1 MGTLRYAILGLL
13 NRRDMSGYD
22 LTKEFETTLAEFWG
36 AKHSQIYPELKALAD
51 EGLIAYQIEISGT
64 VLEKKVYSITERGR
78 TALQTWAETQ
88 LKMKSV
94 PKDEFRLQLYFSDC
108 IPPQRRIALLEPQL
122 EQHRALLDH
131 LRENTWPS
139 SVRCPRRVRRPS
151 ATTWC
156 CWAASCGKRA
166 AAPGWSGA
174 SRCAVS
180 GWKSNE

>member
-78 TALQTWAETQ
+78 TALQT
-88 LKMKSV
+88 
-94 PKDEFRLQLYFSDC
+94 
-108 IPPQRRIALLEPQL
+108 
-122 EQHRALLDH
+122 
-131 LRENTWPS
+131 
-139 SVRCPRRVRRPS
+139 
-151 ATTWC
+151 
-156 CWAASCGKRA
+156 
-166 AAPGWSGA
+166 
-174 SRCAVS
+174 
-180 GWKSNE
+180 

>member
-51 EGLIAYQIEISGT
+51 DGLIAYQIEISGT

-131 LRENTWPS
+131 LRESLAGLGETPPEDEAAFSDYLVLLGGVMREESCCAWLE
-139 SVRCPRRVRRPS
+139 RCI
-151 ATTWC
+151 ALC
-156 CWAASCGKRA
+156 RA
-166 AAPGWSGA
+166 RLEEP
-174 SRCAVS
+174 
-180 GWKSNE
+180 

>member
-22 LTKEFETTLAEFWG
+22 LAKEFETTLAEFWG

-64 VLEKKVYSITERGR
+64 VLEKKVYSITDSGR
-78 TALQTWAETQ
+78 TALQDWAETQ

-108 IPPQRRIALLEPQL
+108 IPPRRRIALLEPQL

-131 LRENTWPS
+131 LRENMAKFGQVPPEREEEFSDYLVLLGGVMREEGCCAWLE
-139 SVRCPRRVRRPS
+139 RCIALCRQRL
-151 ATTWC
+151 
-156 CWAASCGKRA
+156 GE
-166 AAPGWSGA
+166 
-174 SRCAVS
+174 
-180 GWKSNE
+180 N

>member
-108 IPPQRRIALLEPQL
+108 IPPQRRIALL
-122 EQHRALLDH
+122 DH
-131 LRENTWPS
+131 LRENMAKFGQVPPESEEAFSDYLVLLGGVMREEGCCAWLE
-139 SVRCPRRVRRPS
+139 RCIALCRERLE
-151 ATTWC
+151 
-156 CWAASCGKRA
+156 KQ
-166 AAPGWSGA
+166 
-174 SRCAVS
+174 
-180 GWKSNE
+180 

>member
-22 LTKEFETTLAEFWG
+22 LAKEFETTLAEFWG

-64 VLEKKVYSITERGR
+64 VLEKKVYSITGSGR
-78 TALQTWAETQ
+78 AALRAWAEGQ
-88 LKMKSV
+88 LKIRSV

-108 IPPQRRIALLEPQL
+108 IPPRRRIALLEPQL
-122 EQHRALLDH
+122 EQHKPCWTTCGRI
-131 LRENTWPS
+131 WPS
-139 SVRCPRRVRRPS
+139 SAGCPRRERRSS

-156 CWAASCGKRA
+156 CWGASCGEEGCCA
-166 AAPGWSGA
+166 WLE
-174 SRCAVS
+174 RCIQLCRQRL
-180 GWKSNE
+180 GEN

>member
-88 LKMKSV
+88 LKIKSV

-108 IPPQRRIALLEPQL
+108 IPPRRRIALLEPQL
-122 EQHRALLDH
+122 EQHRALLNH
-131 LRENTWPS
+131 LRENLAGLGQTPPEDEAAFSDYLVLLGGVMREEGCCAWLE
-139 SVRCPRRVRRPS
+139 RCIALCRERLE
-151 ATTWC
+151 
-156 CWAASCGKRA
+156 KQ
-166 AAPGWSGA
+166 
-174 SRCAVS
+174 
-180 GWKSNE
+180 